1 MSNVVHS
8 HKPYGNDSVVCVWLG
23 IKENK
28 HNKVDNTV
36 FLSRAKY
43 KPKLASLLVFFSIF
57 FHHRSG
63 SVTAVG
69 SKEAFMMMILYSM
82 QCIHRIRR
90 NPHPNPNE
98 QEEEQV

>member
-43 KPKLASLLVFFSIF
+43 KPKLASLLVFFSISF
-57 FHHRSG
+57 IIDPGVS
-63 SVTAVG
+63 
-69 SKEAFMMMILYSM
+69 
-82 QCIHRIRR
+82 RR
-90 NPHPNPNE
+90 LA
-98 QEEEQV
+98 QKKRL

>member
-28 HNKVDNTV
+28 HNNKVDNTV

-43 KPKLASLLVFFSIF
+43 KPKLVYLSFFLFLSSSIRECHGGWLKRSVYDDDSLFYAM
-57 FHHRSG
+57 HP
-63 SVTAVG
+63 
-69 SKEAFMMMILYSM
+69 
-82 QCIHRIRR
+82 
-90 NPHPNPNE
+90 PHSS
-98 QEEEQV
+98 